1 MFAVNWRRQP
11 GNRLDPIIPDN
22 ASKRKCMETDNSFPI
37 FSVVIGVIGL
47 MALLLVLTRFWVN
60 VGAREIAI
68 KERRYLGDKMPPGRV
83 VATSSEV
90 GIQAAVLKPGLHT
103 IFWPFE
109 RVVKKVPLIEIG
121 PDELGVIEAVDGE
134 PLPTGRIFAP
144 DRAQNA
150 HNNFQDPIVF
160 LEQGGVKGIQMR
172 TLPPGFWPIH
182 PYLFRVSIA
191 KNTVVPKGC
200 IGIVNAGDGSP
211 LDPGRLLGKAIKGH
225 QNFQDAEQFI
235 YAGGQKGSQV
245 EILTPGTYRIL
256 TNSISLDNSGNK
268 PGLFSVELF
277 QAVVINENQ
286 VGLVDALDGSPL
298 NPHDYV
304 AAPVE
309 GHNNFQN
316 GNEFII
322 QGGQRGP
329 QKDLLLPG
337 TYYINPL
344 LFKVIPEKAGEV
356 KPGEV
361 AVIVSNVGKDPT
373 LEIRRA
379 MANKVRE
386 KLEREEKEQLALA
399 AAHLDTLDGNEGDD
413 ILKLEEEMRLSDPA
427 DRRLDAG
434 AHEAYVVP
442 IGYRGIQETVVGPG
456 KYYVN
461 TLAITPVI
469 IPTTNQTVEWTS
481 EQLAETFNPFEV
493 ISKDGFTMQLEVRV
507 VFRVKP
513 EDAPFM
519 VAKIGSIDRL
529 IQNVMHPLIDSIF
542 RNQASESS
550 AMAYLQN
557 RHEEQ
562 ERAEA
567 RVRAHLL
574 KYHVD
579 VVNVL
584 ICHIRLPEELM
595 KTQTEKIL
603 AEQRQNM
610 YNAQREAESKRIEL
624 EKTKAHADNQRD
636 LMAAT
641 VGVEIS
647 GKRAEQRKAE
657 AEGEAY
663 YILETGKAEA
673 EKVRLMGE
681 SQGVAYREQANAL
694 GPQGV
699 ALVETLKVIGEKGVR
714 ITPDVLA
721 SGGNGEG
728 AGNLGTLL
736 LLNLFRNQINT
747 GSNSDGKVIAAK
759 Q

>member
-1 MFAVNWRRQP
+1 MQNTGIPSFIPLAVASFIVLVVLVTILRRI
-11 GNRLDPIIPDN
+11 L
-22 ASKRKCMETDNSFPI
+22 
-37 FSVVIGVIGL
+37 
-47 MALLLVLTRFWVN
+47 VN

-68 KERRYLGDKMPPGRV
+68 KERRYVGAKMPPGRV
-83 VATSSEV
+83 VATEGEV
-90 GIQAAVLKPGLHT
+90 GIQANVLKPGLHF
-103 IFWPFE
+103 IRWPVE
-109 RVVKKVPLIEIG
+109 RVVRKVPLIEIG
-121 PDELGVIEAVDGE
+121 SDEMGLIEAVDGD
-134 PLPTGRIFAP
+134 PMPPGRIFAP

-150 HNNFQDPIVF
+150 HNNFQDPIAF
-160 LEQGGVKGIQMR
+160 IKQGGVKGIQLR
-172 TLPPGFWPIH
+172 TLPPGLWPIH

-191 KNTVVPKGC
+191 KTTVIPQGKV
-200 IGIVNAGDGSP
+200 GIVTSADGAP
-211 LDPGRLLGKAIKGH
+211 LDAGRLLAKAIGTH
-225 QNFQDAEQFI
+225 MNFQDSEQFV
-235 YAGGQKGSQV
+235 ASGGQKGPQV

-256 TNSISLDNSGNK
+256 TDSIPIDGGNERK
-268 PGLFSVELF
+268 PGLFTMRLYD
-277 QAVVINENQ
+277 ATVISENTI
-286 VGLVDALDGSPL
+286 GLVEALDGAPL
-298 NPHDYV
+298 DPRDYV
-304 AAPVE
+304 ATPIE
-309 GHNNFQN
+309 GHDNFQDAD
-316 GNEFII
+316 EFIKR
-322 QGGQRGP
+322 GGQRGP
-329 QKDLLLPG
+329 QKDILLPG

-344 LFKVIPEKAGEV
+344 LFKVIPETAKEV

-361 AVIVSNVGKDPT
+361 AVIVSNVGKDPSD
-373 LEIRRA
+373 EVRRA
-379 MANKVRE
+379 MAQKVRE
-386 KLEREEKEQLALA
+386 RLEREEHEHVSMVA
-399 AAHLDTLDGNEGDD
+399 ARLD
-413 ILKLEEEMRLSDPA
+413 KLETDKRTVEEIEEDLTLSDPA
-427 DRRLDAG
+427 DRRLDEG

-442 IGYRGIQETVVGPG
+442 AGYRGIQETVVGPG
-456 KYYVN
+456 RYYVN
-461 TLAITPVI
+461 TLAITPIV
-469 IPTTNQTVEWTS
+469 IPTTNQTVEWTTG
-481 EQLAETFNPFEV
+481 EVANTFNPFEV

-519 VAKIGSIDRL
+519 VAKIGSIEKL

-610 YNAQREAESKRIEL
+610 FDAQREAEEKRIQL
-624 EKTKAHADNQRD
+624 EKTRAHADNQRD
-636 LMAAT
+636 LMVAT
-641 VGVEIS
+641 VGVEIA

-657 AEGEAY
+657 GEGEAH
-663 YILETGKAEA
+663 YILATGRAES

-681 SQGVAYREQANAL
+681 AQGVAYAEQVNAI

-714 ITPDVLA
+714 ITPDILA
-721 SGGNGEG
+721 SGGSGDTG
-728 AGNLGTLL
+728 GGIGTLL
-736 LLNLFRNQINT
+736 LLNLFRDRLSLTPADNGT
-747 GSNSDGKVIAAK
+747 PAK
-759 Q
+759 QK